1 MCTKVFEGNIS
12 RTSNA
17 IIVNGRLTN
26 YEFIEI
32 GGQRVMKVQANPLL
46 DTFIKVRD
54 DVGLSCVK
62 VMGGVHKVCAVR
74 ESNGR
79 ITKMEGSAPIFAAI
93 LAFGMWVFLLAF
105 IFMFAVFFMP
115 TALAIVLWLGLPALF
130 AYLHTIGFFKA
141 RNAVGDISHKA
152 APTKEW

>member
-1 MCTKVFEGNIS
+1 MGTKVFEGNIS

-17 IIVNGRLTN
+17 IIVNGRLTK

-32 GGQRVMKVQANPLL
+32 GGQRVMKVQADSLL
-46 DTFIKVRD
+46 DTFIKVGD

-74 ESNGR
+74 ESDGR
-79 ITKMEGSAPIFAAI
+79 ITKMEGSVPVLAAI
-93 LAFGMWVFLLAF
+93 VAFGLWVFLLAF

-115 TALAIVLWLGLPALF
+115 TALAILLWLGLPALF
-130 AYLHTIGFFKA
+130 AYFHTVDYFKA
-141 RNAVGDISHKA
+141 RNAFDDVSPKA